1 MLDFTLPEGQRTS
14 RTSAR
19 LAQKEIRSIVWDYV
33 RDATWPQEIIEKA
46 LELGLMNSQL
56 ARPAAARAH
65 RVRSC

>member
-1 MLDFTLPEGQRTS
+1 LISPSPKGNGHPRTS
-14 RTSAR
+14 ER

-33 RDATWPQEIIEKA
+33 RDATWRQEIIEKA
-46 LELGLMNSQL
+46 WELGLMNSQL